1 LIMTSQTFG
10 DNEQR
15 SGERCE
21 YLMLEFSPLSAPLQ
35 SRWRNNGLSADF
47 LGDYVTTFLPANR
60 DIAAAGSR
68 QSEIRHAVAYI
79 ANELLE
85 NAMKYHQR
93 GIDIP
98 IGIRMELSAENITVT
113 VSNSV
118 GFEGAQIYKSYVE
131 GVLKEDPNDLLVRQ
145 LENSSAGEESNK
157 SGVGLLTMVN
167 DYGAKLGWRFDVHAG
182 HSEIMTVTTRA
193 VLPLEYHPGESA

>member
-1 LIMTSQTFG
+1 MTSQTLG
-10 DNEQR
+10 DTEQH
-15 SGERCE
+15 SGEQCE

-60 DIAAAGSR
+60 DIGASGRR
-68 QSEIRHAVAYI
+68 QGEIRHAVTYI

-93 GIDIP
+93 GISIP
-98 IGIRMELSAENITVT
+98 IGIRLELNADNITVT
-113 VSNSV
+113 VSNGV
-118 GFEGAQIYKSYVE
+118 GFDSARIYKSYVE

-145 LENSSAGEESNK
+145 LENSSAGEESTK
-157 SGVGLLTMVN
+157 SCVGLLTMVN
-167 DYGAKLGWRFDVHAG
+167 DYGAKLGWRFEVNAEHP
-182 HSEIMTVTTRA
+182 ETMTVTTRA
-193 VLPLEYHPGESA
+193 VLPLEQHLGESA